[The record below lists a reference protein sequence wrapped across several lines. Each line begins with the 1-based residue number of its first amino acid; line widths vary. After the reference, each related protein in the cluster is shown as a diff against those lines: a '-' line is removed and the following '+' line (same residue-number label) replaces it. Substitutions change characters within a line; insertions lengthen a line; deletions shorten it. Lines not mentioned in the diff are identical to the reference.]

1 MTRRSFLASTA
12 VLVATTASPAFASFH
27 LMKIEQAI
35 GGVGGDTTQQAVQLR
50 MRAPGQNL
58 VGGAARIRA
67 WDAAGANPVTLIEFP
82 SDVAIGNQ
90 GSRILVVTPA
100 FAAAQTAVTADFTM
114 TGTIPASYLPAGKLT
129 FEDLSGNVYWGL
141 AWGGAAYTGSN
152 TGLTDNDAD
161 GIFNPPFW
169 SALPSLGTQGL
180 IFATADPSGSAS
192 STTNLADYDRTV
204 GAAVLTNN
212 AGASGPVTG
221 PPVPAKFHTVSP
233 CRVVD
238 TRSGLGGTTGPLAAG
253 STTTFT
259 VAGACSIPASAA
271 AVAFNVTAVGHNTVG
286 NLRVYPAGA
295 PEPTA
300 STINFQPGATRAN
313 NGVVA
318 LGTAGQVRVKVDM
331 LPGGS
336 THVVLDVSGYFQPGN
351 TVTTLDTAGITGQF
365 TSVAIGADGLGLI
378 AYYDQT
384 ISQLRVAHCDDLA
397 CTTATRTTLDSGG
410 GFHTSVAI
418 GVDGLGLISYFSS
431 ANGGDL
437 KVAHCSNLACT
448 SATLTT
454 VDMPGTVGQHT
465 SIAIGTD
472 GLALISY
479 QYVTTEDLKVAHCS
493 DVECTSATITTI
505 DSVSGVGAYT
515 SVAIGADGLG
525 LISYYDATDGDLKV
539 AHCSNLAC
547 TSVTT
552 STLDIPGSVG
562 LYTSVAIG
570 TDGLGLISYYDDT
583 NDDLKVAHCNNVTCT
598 SATVTPLDT
607 FNLVGQYTSVTIGP
621 DGRGLISYHD
631 VITGD
636 LEVAHCSNVACTSAT
651 LATVDSVGDA
661 IGRYTSVTIG
671 ADGLGLISYF
681 DGTNG
686 NLKVAHCGNALCRP

>member
-1 MTRRSFLASTA
+1 MTRRSFFASTA
-12 VLVATTASPAFASFH
+12 VLAATTVSPAFASFH

-35 GGVGGDTTQQAVQLR
+35 GGVGGDTAQQAVQLR

-58 VGGAARIRA
+58 VGGAARLRA

-82 SDVAIGNQ
+82 ADVAIGNL
-90 GSRILVVTPA
+90 GSRILVVSPG

-114 TGTIPASYLPAGKLT
+114 TAAIPASYLPAGKLT

-161 GIFNPPFW
+161 GNFNPPFW
-169 SALPSLGTQGL
+169 SALPSLGTQAL
-180 IFATADPSGSAS
+180 AFAAADPSGSAS

-221 PPVPAKFHTVSP
+221 PPVSAKFHTVSP

-238 TRSGLGGTTGPLAAG
+238 TRSGLGGTTGPLPAG

-259 VAGACSIPASAA
+259 VAGACGIPVSAS

-351 TVTTLDTAGITGQF
+351 TVTTLDTTGIVGPF

-378 AYYDQT
+378 AYFDQT
-384 ISQLRVAHCDDLA
+384 NSQLEVAHCDDLA

-410 GFHTSVAI
+410 GAYTSVAI
-418 GVDGLGLISYFSS
+418 GVDGLGLISYFSGADS
-431 ANGGDL
+431 DL

-454 VDMPGTVGQHT
+454 LDMPDAVGRHT
-465 SIAIGTD
+465 SIAIGAD
-472 GLALISY
+472 GLGLISY
-479 QYVTTEDLKVAHCS
+479 QYVTTNDLRVAHCS
-493 DVECTSATITTI
+493 DVACTSATITTI
-505 DSVSGVGAYT
+505 DSAGAVGEYT

-525 LISYYDATDGDLKV
+525 LISYHDSGEGNLKV
-539 AHCSNLAC
+539 AHCSNVAC
-547 TSVTT
+547 TSATT
-552 STLDIPGSVG
+552 STLDIPGTVG
-562 LYTSVAIG
+562 EYTSVAIG
-570 TDGLGLISYYDDT
+570 TDGLGLISYYDQT
-583 NDDLKVAHCNNVTCT
+583 NFDLKVAHCINLTCT
-598 SATVTPLDT
+598 SATTTPLDT
-607 FNLVGQYTSVTIGP
+607 FNSVGEYTSVTIGP
-621 DGRGLISYHD
+621 DGRGLISYYD
-631 VITGD
+631 EINGD
-636 LEVAHCSNVACTSAT
+636 LEVAHCSNVACTTAT
-651 LATVDSVGDA
+651 LSTVDSLGNA
-661 IGRYTSVTIG
+661 IGQYTSVTIG

-681 DGTNG
+681 DATNG
-686 NLKVAHCGNALCRP
+686 NLKVAHCGNAFCRP